1 MKISAFNKR
10 FLTFICLVILSGLPG
25 CASLPSKV
33 EKAPPFNSFF
43 GTRWGISIEEAKK
56 VMESEG
62 KKLFLDEAGK
72 SPYALYA
79 SGTYLNS
86 PAIFSYFFTP
96 KSKRLYRVDVTLKDL
111 SLYQKSKQDLIEKLG
126 PPSYSQPGVDHWS
139 YADRSLVIF
148 QKESDSIQ
156 ISYSGGEML
165 MRNYQELG
173 RSPL

>member
-10 FLTFICLVILSGLPG
+10 FPTIICLVILAGLLS
-25 CASLPSKV
+25 CASLPPQV
-33 EKAPPFNSFF
+33 EKAPPFNGFF
-43 GTRWGISIEEAKK
+43 GARWGISIEEAKK

-62 KKLFLDEAGK
+62 KKLFSDETGK

-86 PAIFSYFFTP
+86 PAIFSYFFAL

-139 YADRSLVIF
+139 YTDRSLVIF
-148 QKESDSIQ
+148 QKEPDSIQ

-165 MRNYQELG
+165 LQNYQELE
-173 RSPL
+173 RAPS